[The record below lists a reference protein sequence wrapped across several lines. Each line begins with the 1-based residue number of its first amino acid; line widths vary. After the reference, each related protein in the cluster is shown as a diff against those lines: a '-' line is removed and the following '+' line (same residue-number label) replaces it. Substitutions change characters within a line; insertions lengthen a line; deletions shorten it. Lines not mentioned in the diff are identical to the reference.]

1 MRRRSES
8 SFKLGLKNG
17 SAVPGA
23 DAVKA
28 SMLSLVE
35 AGLLPTTALL
45 RKHAL
50 PSDTPLLVRVLS
62 WDVGSWCAA

>member
-1 MRRRSES
+1 M
-8 SFKLGLKNG
+8 
-17 SAVPGA
+17 PGA

-62 WDVGSWCAA
+62 WDAGSWCAA